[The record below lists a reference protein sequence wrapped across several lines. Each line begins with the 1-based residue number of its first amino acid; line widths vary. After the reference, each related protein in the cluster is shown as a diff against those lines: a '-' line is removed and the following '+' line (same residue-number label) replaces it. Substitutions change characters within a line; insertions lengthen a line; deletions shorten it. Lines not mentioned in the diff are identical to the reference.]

1 MILNTEKQNI
11 DQFLIPHW
19 VFILCLTQ
27 ATMKNLIIPIL
38 ISSMFFS
45 CSQNQTNEAEE
56 LSTEVTEVII
66 PQISVA
72 RFDIDAGQYIHSEV
86 SVSGIVDH
94 VCKHSGK
101 KLKMVTDGG
110 SVHVESETRFDDE
123 LIGSEIN
130 LKGIVRE
137 LRIDESYCLQME
149 EDNISKH
156 KEGETNEEDFTH
168 KQELIQSYR
177 DSMVVAQV
185 DHLSFYTLE
194 FVSLDKDSE

>member
-1 MILNTEKQNI
+1 MPVGDLFCCKINSQ
-11 DQFLIPHW
+11 
-19 VFILCLTQ
+19 
-27 ATMKNLIIPIL
+27 MKKIL
-38 ISSMFFS
+38 ILSLVVSMFLA
-45 CSQNQTNEAEE
+45 CSTNQSNQTEE
-56 LSTEVTEVII
+56 VSTEVTDVII

-72 RFDIDAGQYIHSEV
+72 SFDIDAGQYINSEV

-101 KLKMVTDGG
+101 KLKLVTDGG
-110 SVHVESETRFDDE
+110 SVHVESETRFDDA

-156 KEGETNEEDFTH
+156 KEGETNEEDFNH
-168 KQELIQSYR
+168 KQELIKSYR
-177 DSMVVAQV
+177 DSMAVAQV
-185 DHLSFYTLE
+185 DHLSYYTLE
-194 FVSLDKDSE
+194 YVSLDKDSE